1 MNSIKKLPQTI
12 IYAARINDRDV
23 LRSSSSGGLFTV
35 LSDPFLRCGGA
46 IVCSVYQYDSHRI
59 EFCLITEKSKR
70 DCAKGSKY
78 IQSSMGDIFRK
89 AHEWLME
96 DAGRKL
102 LFVGTGCQAEGFRK
116 YAEQTGIRQRCT
128 VVDIICHGAP
138 SPLLWREYVTHLE
151 CIHKGKVTNLT
162 FKDKRNGWLRPTA
175 CVKIFNKEISIADYV
190 RFFFSD
196 VPLRPSCYQCPFA
209 KIERETDM
217 TIGDFWHIEEKKT
230 EFYDSEGNSL
240 LLIHTEKGSAFFEQC
255 KNTLQI
261 ERSTADECWQ
271 LNLERPT
278 ERPPHRDEI
287 LQECLTYGTYQTIVK
302 YYGEKR
308 QNLLMRIVRKIKKL
322 VVWRQSLML
331 GLPIRA

>member
-59 EFCLITEKSKR
+59 EF
-70 DCAKGSKY
+70 
-78 IQSSMGDIFRK
+78 
-89 AHEWLME
+89 
-96 DAGRKL
+96 
-102 LFVGTGCQAEGFRK
+102 
-116 YAEQTGIRQRCT
+116 
-128 VVDIICHGAP
+128 
-138 SPLLWREYVTHLE
+138 
-151 CIHKGKVTNLT
+151 
-162 FKDKRNGWLRPTA
+162 WLRPTA

-287 LQECLTYGTYQTIVK
+287 LQGVLNIWHISNYREIL
-302 YYGEKR
+302 
-308 QNLLMRIVRKIKKL
+308 
-322 VVWRQSLML
+322 W
-331 GLPIRA
+331 